1 MNMRSILFSLLL
13 CAGVCAGCSPY
24 PRTEAEFG
32 DSVRHMVRSQ
42 QVNPDATEAEPVLSG
57 DGQRIENVLG
67 VYRSNAQY
75 STGSTEQPVTLE
87 LPSVTGQ

>member
-1 MNMRSILFSLLL
+1 MKMTPILLFL
-13 CAGVCAGCSPY
+13 CAGVCAGCNPY

-57 DGQRIENVLG
+57 DGQRIENALG

-75 STGSTEQPVTLE
+75 PAGSAEQPVTLE
-87 LPSVTGQ
+87 LGTTTGQ